1 MKKIFARLLFCSGL
15 IVSSNALAA
24 IEETQLFNDFVNNMV
39 EKHQFDDA
47 ELKQLFQ
54 AVDIKENI
62 IKAMER
68 PAEGMPWY
76 KYRKIFMTDK
86 RIKGGLK
93 FWQENEDAL
102 TEVESKTG
110 VPAEIIVA
118 IIGVETQYGGNTGHH
133 RVIDA
138 LSTLGFAYPKR
149 SKFFLGEL
157 ENFLILCREEK
168 MNPLEPTG
176 SYAGA
181 MGIPQ
186 FMPSSYRA
194 YAADFENDNKRD
206 IWNNP
211 ADAIAS
217 IANYFIKHHWQKGAA
232 VAFPVTAEGGAYQ
245 KALTKGLKPDL
256 KWSELQEL
264 SINSK
269 QALKQDESVK
279 LLAYQQEESSDL
291 WVGLHNFYVI
301 TRYNHSPL
309 YAMAVYQLGT
319 AIAEKRVSITQD
331 IITHESANSHS
342 ELGSVDST
350 KPSDVIESSL
360 NNQEKIEPIDIE
372 KDNLVNE

>member
-15 IVSSNALAA
+15 IISSNVLAA
-24 IEETQLFNDFVNNMV
+24 IEETELFNSFVDKMV
-39 EKHQFDDA
+39 KKHQFDDA
-47 ELKQLFQ
+47 KLKQLFQ
-54 AVDIKENI
+54 SVDIKENI

-194 YAADFENDNKRD
+194 YAADFENDKKRD

-217 IANYFIKHHWQKGAA
+217 VANYFIKHHWQKGAA
-232 VAFPVTAEGGAYQ
+232 VAFPVTAEGDAYQ

-256 KWSELQEL
+256 KWSELQAL

-269 QALKQDESVK
+269 QILKQDESVK
-279 LLAYQQEESSDL
+279 LLAYQQKESSDL

-309 YAMAVYQLGT
+309 YAMAVYQLST
-319 AIAEKRVSITQD
+319 AIAEKRVSSTQD
-331 IITHESANSHS
+331 LITPESATSHS
-342 ELGSVDST
+342 EPGSVDST
-350 KPSDVIESSL
+350 KPSDIIEPSI
-360 NNQEKIEPIDIE
+360 NNQEEIEPIDIE
-372 KDNLVNE
+372 KDSLVNE